1 MTILEVQNLF
11 KEFDG
16 IKAVEGLSLEVKE
29 NSILSVVG
37 PNGSGKTTLFNLI
50 TGFSRADKGKIIF
63 EGKNLTFLSP
73 YKIAR
78 LGIGRTFQNIR
89 LFPQISVLDNIML
102 ALKYE
107 KGENFFHSLFQT
119 KRMKREEMENLKK
132 AEEILKFVGLLEKK
146 EELAENLSHG
156 QRKLL
161 ELARVLALNPKLLLL
176 DEPFAGVFP
185 ETRKRIVDLFRTLKD
200 QGKTIVFIEHN
211 INLVWD
217 VAERIVVLNYG
228 KKIAEGTPEEIKGN
242 KEVQK
247 IYLGKENENT

>member
-1 MTILEVQNLF
+1 MKILEVQNLF

-29 NSILSVVG
+29 NSILSIVG

-50 TGFSRADKGKIIF
+50 TGFSRVDKGKIIF

-73 YKIAR
+73 DKIAR

-119 KRMKREEMENLKK
+119 KRMKREEMGNLKK

-161 ELARVLALNPKLLLL
+161 ELARVLASNPKLLLL

-200 QGKTIVFIEHN
+200 QGKTIIFIEHN

-228 KKIAEGTPEEIKGN
+228 KKIAEGTPEEIKEN
-242 KEVQK
+242 EEVQK
-247 IYLGKENENT
+247 IYLGKKK